1 MSATNPSEDLRYGL
15 TNAPGADETVLF
27 LQEVAVSWEPCY
39 KEESVLTTQTLTN
52 FKGGSKSAYTQEV
65 DVFVVSW

>member
-1 MSATNPSEDLRYGL
+1 M
-15 TNAPGADETVLF
+15 ETVLF